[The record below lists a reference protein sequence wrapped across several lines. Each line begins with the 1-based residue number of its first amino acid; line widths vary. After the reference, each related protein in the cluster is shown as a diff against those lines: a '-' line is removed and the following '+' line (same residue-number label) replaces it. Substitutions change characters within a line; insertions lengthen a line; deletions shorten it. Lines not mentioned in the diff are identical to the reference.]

1 MYGIDL
7 NKTITYKHA
16 SLRFFEKNEHHV
28 SRFCRDNVLL
38 LVFEGVLRFTENSKP
53 YEISS
58 GCYHIQRSN
67 SLQGAVRASDSP
79 KYLYVHFD
87 AEWAEG
93 EKVLAADGRFDYE
106 RLRED
111 IERLD
116 RMAHQ
121 DYSLLERSALFFE
134 LLSALYKNSHT
145 RSSAG
150 KIADF
155 IAKNYKRTLSLE
167 NIAEHFHFSKNYIIN
182 IFKREYG
189 ITPFEYVTRL
199 RIREAERLLEATSA
213 SVEDI
218 AFECGFNTYSN
229 FYRQF
234 CSHNSISPMLWR
246 AEKRKD
252 PSYR

>member
-1 MYGIDL
+1 MYGLDL
-7 NKTITYKHA
+7 NKTVTYKHA
-16 SLRFFEKNEHHV
+16 SLRFFEKNEYHV

-38 LVFEGVLRFTENSKP
+38 LVFDGVLCFTEGDKA
-53 YEISS
+53 YEIGA
-58 GCYHIQRSN
+58 GCYHIQRCN
-67 SLQGAVRASDSP
+67 TPQGAICASSSP

-87 AEWAEG
+87 AEWG
-93 EKVLAADGRFDYE
+93 ESGKALPADGRFDYSE
-106 RLRED
+106 LKGE

-121 DYSLLERSALFFE
+121 DYSLLERSAVFFE
-134 LLSALYKNSHT
+134 ILSLLYKGGQT
-145 RSSAG
+145 RSTAG
-150 KIADF
+150 KVADF
-155 IAKNYKRTLSLE
+155 ILKNYKKALSLE
-167 NIAEHFHFSKNYIIN
+167 GIAEHFHFSKNYIIN

-189 ITPFEYVTRL
+189 ITPFEYITEL
-199 RIREAERLLEATSA
+199 RIREAERLLEATSLC
-213 SVEDI
+213 VEDI

-234 CSHNSISPMLWR
+234 CSRNSLSPVLWR